1 MEQSGSGGK
10 KIVFKKRILAAQ
22 ALPEQEAAQH
32 QEVSQDEAPEQV
44 DYSHYYY
51 QGEIFDQYYRPL
63 AIEGGEA
70 KLAELAA
77 EPITAPAPQPQL
89 DRFAREARS
98 REQQETAEALAH
110 QMYNLAQKVR
120 ETDIDVYLSAFNVVL
135 AEKTAREMKDILDK
149 ANDFFTE
156 HYYTPIRER
165 GERPEIYHQILKRVG
180 HDASD
185 RISRIV
191 KGLDVEGTAKA
202 IWDLYHGEH
211 ADKAARIAA
220 ILLDCTELQVRA
232 LREEFL
238 LLPYKDV
245 ARQLFSIIHPSA
257 QDSGGGGRRTIGK
270 TEVYETKRLN
280 AVKTRDQLQA
290 IKYLLLGRST
300 EELTLIRRFYVDC
313 SDGDSNEAE
322 AGLDAHLRKHF
333 SAIELDKLGSLFS
346 GWSAHT
352 EAEEIHKILYPA
364 TLSEEL
370 EDTLSDPRDS
380 VDRDFTQ
387 GIGPFLRRFKK
398 RRMWRGKASVRHRV
412 LVSYEVIGERLQAL
426 SLERFLKTNDAL
438 YELYGYEIDPTLF
451 PSLGLFDPRRRATIL
466 HDAIASAFDLSQM
479 LRAFEFLAPRSCLAV
494 QQAYRC
500 LYSEEAKAAIEA
512 RLSVLKL
519 KLTPRELQE
528 SFHRFVDGHGRWP
541 LNLDLLARFR
551 GGEPPSGVW
560 DPEFKPSEAD
570 EQAAIEVAQ
579 LLDREADIGELDR
592 PIRELLWNCS
602 YDELNRIER
611 AFFELTDPKV
621 PLRLALDECLSLEAL
636 GTIELLLAGV
646 DASDVAQ
653 RAYEDP
659 SALLVLRELPPSHIS
674 MVREIFERLHFVD
687 VSEHLLQRYS
697 GLQDEDGLIETL
709 SIVLVPE
716 AHAFH
721 KTLRSMR
728 RDTAADMESL
738 RQHWS
743 GLPLLKLL
751 SLERAFDLE
760 FPRLRQHLKYSA
772 ARQALTPQL
781 FTDAILHFEGV
792 DPEIVARLLE
802 SFDSVNIDMLQDIL
816 RSNRDDQ
823 RTIEEVFD
831 LLYPDAQLR
840 RCIKEM
846 KVDLDLINETLLH
859 LEGHSAREVAG
870 EIYDLVSTMS
880 SEELGAAVL
889 DVLAP
894 PSATRRNKR
903 IPEDINWS
911 DEMMFQVG
919 LAFQRDFGS
928 DMVEMCRKVGVPM
941 QMLEELTTR
950 LFGHEVCSSARD
962 IYNIMKLN
970 KEGQTSPDYSEERMC
985 SYLESRGVRHRERL
999 LRAYN
1004 SHWAHMPGF
1013 GHLVDD
1019 IAKFFRDT
1027 HIKKKMLAMLIGLG
1041 SERRRPGAR
1050 PIDLH

>member
-1 MEQSGSGGK
+1 MEESGSGGK

-22 ALPEQEAAQH
+22 ALPEQAPASNQETPQEEAL
-32 QEVSQDEAPEQV
+32 EPV

-70 KLAELAA
+70 KLAEIALETLA
-77 EPITAPAPQPQL
+77 PPVL
-89 DRFAREARS
+89 EARLDLPARALRS
-98 REQQETAEALAH
+98 KERQEVAEALAH
-110 QMYNLAQKVR
+110 QVYNLAQKAR

-135 AEKTAREMKDILDK
+135 AEKPVKEMKEILDK

-191 KGLDVEGTAKA
+191 KGLDVEAAAKA
-202 IWDLYHGEH
+202 IWDLYHGDH
-211 ADKAARIAA
+211 ADKVGRINAM
-220 ILLDCTELQVRA
+220 LLDCTELQVRA

-238 LLPYKDV
+238 LIPYKDV
-245 ARQLFSIIHPSA
+245 ARQLWVIMHPPA
-257 QDSGGGGRRTIGK
+257 QDSTSAGRRTIGK
-270 TEVYETKRLN
+270 TEVYETKRAS
-280 AVKTRDQLQA
+280 AVQLRDQLQA
-290 IKYLLLGRST
+290 IKYLLLGRSAD
-300 EELTLIRRFYVDC
+300 ELALIRRFYLNCADEDVD
-313 SDGDSNEAE
+313 ETE
-322 AGLDAHLRKHF
+322 AGLDTHVRKHF
-333 SAIELDKLGSLFS
+333 SAIEIDKLGSLFT
-346 GWSAHT
+346 GWTAHT

-370 EDTLSDPRDS
+370 EDALSDPKDS

-387 GIGPFLRRFKK
+387 GIGLFLRRFKK
-398 RRMWRGKASVRHRV
+398 RRMWRGKTSVRHRV
-412 LVSYEVIGERLQAL
+412 LVSYEVVGERLQAL

-451 PSLGLFDPRRRATIL
+451 PLLGLFDPRRRATVV

-479 LRAFEFLAPRSCLAV
+479 LRPLEFLSPRNCLAV

-500 LYSEEAKAAIEA
+500 LYGEEAKAAIEA
-512 RLSVLKL
+512 RLTALKL
-519 KLTPRELQE
+519 KLSPRELQE
-528 SFHRFVDGHGRWP
+528 SMQRIVDGHGRWP

-551 GGEPPSGVW
+551 GDEPPPGVW
-560 DPEFKPSEAD
+560 DPDFRPSEAD
-570 EQAAIEVAQ
+570 EQAAVEVAQ

-592 PIRELLWNCS
+592 PIRETLWNCS

-611 AFFELTDPKV
+611 SFFELTDPKV
-621 PLRLALDECLSLEAL
+621 PLRLALDECLSMEA
-636 GTIELLLAGV
+636 ISSVDLLLAGI
-646 DASDVAQ
+646 DVNDVVQ
-653 RAYEDP
+653 RAYDDT
-659 SALLVLRELPPSHIS
+659 SALLVLQELPPTHIS
-674 MVREIFERLHFVD
+674 AVREIFEKIHFAD
-687 VSEHLLQRYS
+687 LSDHLLQRYS
-697 GLQDEDGLIETL
+697 ALQDEDTLIDTL

-728 RDTAADMESL
+728 RDMAADMEKL
-738 RQHWS
+738 RQHWT

-751 SLERAFDLE
+751 ALERAFDME
-760 FPRLRQHLKYSA
+760 FPRLRQHLKYGA
-772 ARQALTPQL
+772 ARQALNPQL
-781 FTDAILHFEGV
+781 FAEAILHFEGI
-792 DPEIVARLLE
+792 DSEIVGRLLE

-859 LEGHSAREVAG
+859 LEGYSSKEVAV
-870 EIYDLVSTMS
+870 ELYDLVSSMRA
-880 SEELGAAVL
+880 EELGIAVL
-889 DVLAP
+889 DVLVP
-894 PSATRRNKR
+894 SSATRRNKR

-919 LAFQRDFGS
+919 LAFQRDYGN
-928 DMVEMCRKVGVPM
+928 DMVEMCRKAGVPH

-970 KEGQTSPDYSEERMC
+970 KEGQVSPDYSEERMC
-985 SYLESRGVRHRERL
+985 SYLESRGVRHRDRL

-1004 SHWAHMPGF
+1004 AHWAHIPGF

-1019 IAKFFRDT
+1019 IAKFFKDT
-1027 HIKKKMLAMLIGLG
+1027 NIKKKMLAMLIGLG
-1041 SERRRPGAR
+1041 SERRRPAAK

>member
-10 KIVFKKRILAAQ
+10 KIVFKKRMLAAQ
-22 ALPEQEAAQH
+22 ALPEQEQVQP
-32 QEVSQDEAPEQV
+32 QEVPQEESTEQV

-63 AIEGGEA
+63 AVEGGEGRLGEIA
-70 KLAELAA
+70 SEPLA
-77 EPITAPAPQPQL
+77 PPAPEPRL
-89 DRFAREARS
+89 DRHAREARNK
-98 REQQETAEALAH
+98 EQQDVAEALAH
-110 QMYNLAQKVR
+110 QIYNLAQKVR

-135 AEKTAREMKDILDK
+135 AEKGVREMKEILDK

-191 KGLDVEGTAKA
+191 KGLDVEVAAKS

-211 ADKAARIAA
+211 ADKVSRISAA
-220 ILLDCTELQVRA
+220 LLDCTELQVRA

-238 LLPYKDV
+238 LIPYKDL
-245 ARQLFSIIHPSA
+245 ARQLFAIIHPPA
-257 QDSGGGGRRTIGK
+257 QDSSSAGRRTIGK
-270 TEVYETKRLN
+270 TEVYETKRVN
-280 AVKTRDQLQA
+280 AVKSRDQLQA
-290 IKYLLLGRST
+290 IKYLLLGRSA
-300 EELTLIRRFYVDC
+300 EELALIRRFYLDC
-313 SDGDSNEAE
+313 SDQDSSEAE
-322 AGLDAHLRKHF
+322 ASLDAHIRKNF
-333 SAIELDKLGSLFS
+333 SAIELDKLGTLFS

-398 RRMWRGKASVRHRV
+398 RRMWRGKSTVRHRV
-412 LVSYEVIGERLQAL
+412 LVSYELIAERLLSL

-451 PSLGLFDPRRRATIL
+451 PSLGLFDPRRRATIV

-479 LRAFEFLAPRSCLAV
+479 LRPFEFLSPRNCLAV

-500 LYSEEAKAAIEA
+500 LYGEDAKSAMEA
-512 RLSVLKL
+512 RLAALKL
-519 KLTPRELQE
+519 KLSPRDLQE
-528 SFHRFVDGHGRWP
+528 SMHRFVDGHGRWP
-541 LNLDLLARFR
+541 LNLDMLARYR
-551 GGEPPSGVW
+551 GEEPPPGVW
-560 DPEFKPSEAD
+560 DPDFKATEAD
-570 EQAAIEVAQ
+570 EQSAIEVAQ

-592 PIRELLWNCS
+592 PVRELLWNCS
-602 YDELNRIER
+602 YDELNRVER
-611 AFFELTDPKV
+611 SFFELTDPKV
-621 PLRLALDECLSLEAL
+621 PLRSALDECLSMDVL
-636 GTIELLLAGV
+636 GAVDLLLAGV
-646 DASDVAQ
+646 DANDVVQ
-653 RAYEDP
+653 RAYEDA
-659 SALLVLRELPPSHIS
+659 SALLVLRELPPTHIS
-674 MVREIFERLHFVD
+674 AVRELFEKLHFSD
-687 VSEHLLQRYS
+687 LGDHLLQRYS
-697 GLQDEDGLIETL
+697 GLQDEDALIETL
-709 SIVLVPE
+709 SIVLIPE

-721 KTLRSMR
+721 KALRTMR
-728 RDTAADMESL
+728 RDMSSDMESL
-738 RQHWS
+738 RQHWA
-743 GLPLLKLL
+743 GHPLLRLL
-751 SLERAFDLE
+751 ALERAFDME
-760 FPRLRQHLKYSA
+760 FPRLRQHLKYAA
-772 ARQALTPQL
+772 ARQALNPQ
-781 FTDAILHFEGV
+781 FFADAILHFEGV

-846 KVDLDLINETLLH
+846 KIDLDLINETLLH
-859 LEGHSAREVAG
+859 LEGHSAKEVAA
-870 EIYDLVSTMS
+870 ELYDLVSTMTG
-880 SEELGAAVL
+880 EELGAAVL

-919 LAFQRDFGS
+919 IAFQREYGS
-928 DMVEMCRKVGVPM
+928 DMVELCRKASVPA

-950 LFGHEVCSSARD
+950 LFGHEVCSTARD
-962 IYNIMKLN
+962 IYSIMKLN

-985 SYLESRGVRHRERL
+985 SYLESRGVRHRDRL

-1004 SHWAHMPGF
+1004 AHWAHMPGF

-1019 IAKFFRDT
+1019 IAKFFKDT
-1027 HIKKKMLAMLIGLG
+1027 TIKKKMLAMLIGLG
-1041 SERRRPGAR
+1041 SDRRRPAAK
-1050 PIDLH
+1050 PVDLH